1 MIELSGGAPCPSMS
15 SSEDRKFEM
24 ATHVS
29 EIVVSDVEVIVVS
42 GAGGE
47 VRLESSLKLFLYE
60 MELCTPLN

>member
-29 EIVVSDVEVIVVS
+29 EILVSDVEVIVVS
-42 GAGGE
+42 GGE

>member
-24 ATHVS
+24 AAHVS
-29 EIVVSDVEVIVVS
+29 DTVSDVEVIVVS
-42 GAGGE
+42 GGE

>member
-1 MIELSGGAPCPSMS
+1 MIELSGGAPYPSMS

-24 ATHVS
+24 ATSVS
-29 EIVVSDVEVIVVS
+29 AVVVIVVS
-42 GAGGE
+42 GGE

>member
-24 ATHVS
+24 ATH
-29 EIVVSDVEVIVVS
+29 VSDVEVIVVS